1 MTIPCGTTI
10 RAGSAWMTTLPTF
23 AALAPISLSGVSP
36 LFSMIMNSGAVVSP
50 SPGERS
56 QGCSTVIL
64 PASYSWAPTDAQV
77 VIAAITPPAVE
88 RRRECNRSRRSM
100 DIVLSV
106 GVCRVVATFDGA
118 RGKSSPHAFLP
129 LREDRVEIYIGR
141 GRSGGRR
148 AGARS
153 DHHLRPR
160 RCFSWTLGDF
170 ARDIAPR
177 KRLANPPAGG
187 IASETCADRSCRDRR
202 PCGYV
207 IGLLGDADEDEYY
220 FRFDNRRR
228 RGCIGSRRRRAGGR
242 EASSSP

>member
-1 MTIPCGTTI
+1 MTISCGTTI

-77 VIAAITPPAVE
+77 VIATITPPAAE

-106 GVCRVVATFDGA
+106 GVFRVVATFDGA

-129 LREDRVEIYIGR
+129 LRKDRCRDLYWAPPIGR
-141 GRSGGRR
+141 
-148 AGARS
+148 AA
-153 DHHLRPR
+153 
-160 RCFSWTLGDF
+160 
-170 ARDIAPR
+170 
-177 KRLANPPAGG
+177 
-187 IASETCADRSCRDRR
+187 
-202 PCGYV
+202 
-207 IGLLGDADEDEYY
+207 
-220 FRFDNRRR
+220 
-228 RGCIGSRRRRAGGR
+228 RRRAER
-242 EASSSP
+242 SSSSTKTMFFMDGRQFRPRHSAAETAGESAGGWYS